1 MPRISWTLGPI
12 AHRGLHRQSRGIVE
26 NTISAVQAAIER
38 GYAVEVDLQPA
49 KGEAP
54 VVFHDDELDR
64 LIDVKG
70 LVKHYTPEELARLP
84 YKATRDRIFTLDE
97 LLEEVRGRVPLVVEV
112 KTPFVEP
119 GTYEAAIAR
128 ACKLYKGP
136 LALMSFDHRS
146 LVALRAL
153 APGIPL
159 GLLSYRW
166 DDDWMP
172 SLGRWEKMKL
182 RNLLY
187 RRAVDAAFVA
197 YDIDDLPAGPP
208 LRARRRGLP
217 LLTWTV
223 TTEAQRQRAAR
234 YADAIIFEG
243 YDP

>member
-1 MPRISWTLGPI
+1 MPRITWPLGPI
-12 AHRGLHRQSRGIVE
+12 AHRGLHRAERGIVE
-26 NTISAVQAAIER
+26 NTLSAVKAAMER

-54 VVFHDDELDR
+54 VVFHDEALDR

-70 LVKHYTPEELARLP
+70 LVKHYAPAELAKLP

-97 LLEEVRGRVPLVVEV
+97 LLETVAGRVPLVIEV
-112 KTPFVEP
+112 KTPFEAP
-119 GTYEAAIAR
+119 GAYETAIAR
-128 ACKLYKGP
+128 SCEAYNGP
-136 LALMSFDHRS
+136 LALMSFDHKSLVYLRS
-146 LVALRAL
+146 LVPR
-153 APGIPL
+153 IPL

-172 SLGRWEKMKL
+172 SMSRWEKMKL
-182 RNLLY
+182 RNLWY
-187 RRAVDAAFVA
+187 RRAVDAAFIA

-208 LRARRRGLP
+208 LRARKRGLP

-223 TTEAQRQRAAR
+223 TTPAQRERAAR

>member
-1 MPRISWTLGPI
+1 MPRITWPLGPI
-12 AHRGLHRQSRGIVE
+12 AHRGLHRAERGIVE
-26 NTISAVQAAIER
+26 NTLSAVTAAMER

-70 LVKHYTPEELARLP
+70 LVKHYTAPELAKLP
-84 YKATRDRIFTLDE
+84 YKATRDRIFTLDQ
-97 LLEEVRGRVPLVVEV
+97 LLETVAGRVPLVIEV
-112 KTPFVEP
+112 KTPFETP
-119 GTYEAAIAR
+119 GLYEDLIAK
-128 ACKLYKGP
+128 ACGSYKGP
-136 LALMSFDHRS
+136 LALMSFDHKS
-146 LVALRAL
+146 LVHLRRQL
-153 APGIPL
+153 PQVPL

-172 SLGRWEKMKL
+172 AMSRWEKMKL
-182 RNLLY
+182 RNLWY
-187 RRAVDAAFVA
+187 RRAVQADFVA

-223 TTEAQRQRAAR
+223 TTPAQRERAAR

-243 YDP
+243 FDP

>member
-1 MPRISWTLGPI
+1 MPKISWTLGPI
-12 AHRGLHRQSRGIVE
+12 AHRGLHRPERGIVE
-26 NTISAVQAAIER
+26 NTPSAVKAAMER
-38 GYAVEVDLQPA
+38 GYAVEVDLQLA
-49 KGEAP
+49 KGDAP

-70 LVKHYTPEELARLP
+70 LVKHYTPAELARLP
-84 YKATRDRIFTLDE
+84 YKATSDRIFTLDE
-97 LLEEVRGRVPLVVEV
+97 LLELVAGRVPLVIEV
-112 KTPFVEP
+112 KTPFGAP
-119 GTYEAAIAR
+119 GAYEQAIAR
-128 ACKLYKGP
+128 ACHPYKGQ

-146 LVALRAL
+146 LVFMKNLL
-153 APGIPL
+153 PEVPL

-172 SLGRWEKMKL
+172 SLGWWEKSKL

-187 RRAVDAAFVA
+187 RRAVGAAFVA

-217 LLTWTV
+217 LLAWTV
-223 TTEAQRQRAAR
+223 RSEAQRQRAAR

-243 YDP
+243 FDP